1 MPIWNDHHLEF
12 FSRSPQQTQRLG
24 IRLGEQ
30 LQIGDLICLQG
41 ELGSG
46 KTTFVRGLA
55 SGWGSPAPVSSP
67 TFVLVNEYPRADGTP
82 LHHLDA
88 YRIQN
93 LYEAAELDLDT
104 LLTTGPL
111 VIEWAERI
119 SPLLPLERLWIE
131 MEYVDEEMRRLWF
144 SAQGAR
150 YDQLLKAFQKAIFGG
165 D

>member
-55 SGWGSPAPVSSP
+55 SGWGSPVPVSSP
-67 TFVLVNEYPRADGTP
+67 TFVLVNEYPRADGVP
-82 LHHLDA
+82 LHHLDT

-104 LLTTGPL
+104 LLATGPL
-111 VIEWAERI
+111 VIEWAEHI
-119 SPLLPLERLWIE
+119 SALLPPERLWIE

-144 SAQGAR
+144 SAHGKR
-150 YDQLLKAFQKAIFGG
+150 YDQMLKIFRKAVFGG